1 MKSYETLK
9 KYINYTFADDVIVD
23 YTSLFTASIVLSDGV
38 IKLLALGDNITVF
51 INDKEIQTLALMDD
65 KFYVVK

>member
-9 KYINYTFADDVIVD
+9 KYIEYTFADCVKVD
-23 YTSLFTASIVLSDGV
+23 FTSSFTASVLLPDGV

-51 INDKEIQTLALMDD
+51 IDDKEIQTLALMDD